1 MLYQTLAKMK
11 HKKPIDDK
19 TGFDIAEEFSR
30 FDQRNEI
37 YCRSEWDPEIK
48 SKNATDF
55 FSGHYMPNARARKAD
70 GFGQRDYAL
79 RNATWHVTN
88 VLRDLRRK
96 SDDRKEGFFDTFTAH
111 EEGWPDPYPFES
123 AEAATLNLKKAA
135 RAMGAGL
142 LGVCEYD
149 ERWIYSARF
158 SEKTKESKPIDIP
171 EDLPR
176 VIVVGEPMDLGLT
189 ATVPSAL
196 SGAATG
202 MGYTHDTVVLLT
214 LTQYIRN
221 LGYRA
226 IASINDSA
234 LAIPLA
240 VQAGLGEVGRHSL
253 LITEEYGPRLRL
265 GKIFTDMPLVISEP
279 KRFGV
284 KEFCDICQRCSSA
297 CPPKAIP
304 SGAPSREAYS
314 VSNLKGVLKW
324 TTWAEKCFRFWA
336 GQNSD
341 CSICIRVC
349 PYNRDFCK
357 WYNRL
362 WRKLAGTRLRRLML
376 QMDVWFFDRKRE
388 SSTRWWSRN

>member
-1 MLYQTLAKMK
+1 MSW
-11 HKKPIDDK
+11 KKPVDDK
-19 TGFDIAEEFSR
+19 TGFDINDDFVR

-37 YCRSEWDPEIK
+37 YCRSEWDPEIRSDK
-48 SKNATDF
+48 ATAF
-55 FSGHYMPNARARKAD
+55 FRGHYMPHARARKAD
-70 GFGQRDYAL
+70 GFGQLDYAL

-88 VLRDLRRK
+88 VIRDLRRD

-111 EEGWPDPYPFES
+111 DEGASEPYEFES
-123 AEAATLNLKKAA
+123 PQAASQNLKRAA
-135 RAMGAGL
+135 KAMGAGL
-142 LGVCEYD
+142 IGVCEYD
-149 ERWIYSARF
+149 ERWVYSARY
-158 SEKTKESKPIDIP
+158 SEQTSKSKPVDIP
-171 EDLPR
+171 QDLPN

-196 SGAATG
+196 SGSATG
-202 MGYTHDTVVLLT
+202 LGYTHDTVILLT

-226 IASINDSA
+226 VASMNDSA

-265 GKIFTDMPLVISEP
+265 GKIFTDMPLTIDVP
-279 KRFGV
+279 KKFGV
-284 KEFCDICQRCSSA
+284 REFCDICQRCSSA

-304 SGAPSREAYS
+304 FDAPSRQAHS
-314 VSNLKGVLKW
+314 VSNLTGVLKW
-324 TTWAEKCFRFWA
+324 TTWAEKCFRFWV

-349 PYNRDFCK
+349 PYNRDFSK

-362 WRKLAGTRLRRLML
+362 WRNLAGTRLRKLML
-376 QMDVWFFDRKRE
+376 YADGWFMNRSRQ
-388 SSTRWWSRN
+388 SSKKWWKTV

>member
-1 MLYQTLAKMK
+1 VPQ
-11 HKKPIDDK
+11 KKPIDAK
-19 TGFDIAEEFSR
+19 TGFDVSAEFSR

-37 YCRSEWDPEIK
+37 YCRSEWDPEIR
-48 SKNATDF
+48 SERATAF
-55 FSGHYMPNARARKAD
+55 FQGHYMPNARARKAD

-88 VLRDLRRK
+88 LIRDLRRD

-111 EEGWPDPYPFES
+111 AEGWPEPYSFASPT
-123 AEAATLNLKKAA
+123 EASTNLRKAA
-135 RAMGAGL
+135 KSIGAGL
-142 LGVCEYD
+142 VGVCEYD
-149 ERWIYSARF
+149 ERWIYSTRY
-158 SEKTKESKPIDIP
+158 SEKTQASKPVDIP
-171 EDLPR
+171 ENLPF
-176 VIVVGEPMDLGLT
+176 VVMVAEPMDQDLT

-214 LTQYIRN
+214 LAQYIRN
-221 LGYRA
+221 LGYEA
-226 IASINDSA
+226 VASMNDSA
-234 LAIPLA
+234 LPIPLA

-265 GKIFTDMPLVISEP
+265 GKIFTNMPLQVDQP

-284 KEFCDICQRCSSA
+284 KEFCDICQRCSNA

-304 SGAPSREAYS
+304 SEAPSRRTHS
-314 VSNLKGVLKW
+314 ISNLRGVLKW
-324 TTWAEKCFRFWA
+324 TTHAEKCFRFWA

-349 PYNRDFCK
+349 PYNRDFSK
-357 WYNRL
+357 WHNRL
-362 WRKLAGTRLRRLML
+362 WRRLAGTWLRNLML
-376 QMDVWFFDRKRE
+376 QIDIRFSSRDRQ
-388 SSTRWWSRN
+388 SSRRWWHR

>member
-1 MLYQTLAKMK
+1 MSNR
-11 HKKPIDDK
+11 KPIDEQ
-19 TGFDIAEEFSR
+19 TGFDIGEDFAR
-30 FDQRNEI
+30 FDQRYEI
-37 YCRSEWDPEIK
+37 YCRSEWDPEIQ
-48 SKNATDF
+48 SRNASDF
-55 FSGHYMPNARARKAD
+55 FKGHYMPNARARKAD

-88 VLRDLRRK
+88 VIRDLRRQ

-111 EEGWPDPYPFES
+111 EEGWPEPYAFES
-123 AEAATLNLKKAA
+123 AEAATANLRRAA
-135 RAMGAGL
+135 SSMGAGL
-142 LGVCEYD
+142 VGVCEYD
-149 ERWIYSARF
+149 ERWVYSARY
-158 SEKTKESKPIDIP
+158 SEQTQGAKPIDIP
-171 EDLPR
+171 DGLPH
-176 VIVVGEPMDLGLT
+176 VIVVGEPMDFELT

-196 SGAATG
+196 SGSATG

-226 IASINDSA
+226 VASMNDSA

-265 GKIFTDMPLVISEP
+265 GKIFTDMPLVVDQP
-279 KRFGV
+279 KKFGV
-284 KEFCDICQRCSSA
+284 REFCDICQRCSSA

-304 SGAPSREAYS
+304 SGPPSREAYS
-314 VSNLKGVLKW
+314 VSNLKGILRW
-324 TTWAEKCFRFWA
+324 TTWAEKCFRFWV

-341 CSICIRVC
+341 CSICIRIC
-349 PYNRDFCK
+349 PYNRDFSK

-362 WRKLAGTRLRRLML
+362 WRRLAGTRLRKLML
-376 QMDVWFFDRKRE
+376 RLDVWLVNRERQSSATWWKATRKP
-388 SSTRWWSRN
+388 

>member
-1 MLYQTLAKMK
+1 MDN
-11 HKKPIDDK
+11 KKPVDEK
-19 TGFDIAEEFSR
+19 TGFDINGDFER

-48 SKNATDF
+48 SDKAAAF
-55 FSGHYMPNARARKAD
+55 FKGHYMPHARARKAD
-70 GFGQRDYAL
+70 GFGQLDYAL

-88 VLRDLRRK
+88 VIRDLRRED
-96 SDDRKEGFFDTFTAH
+96 DDRKEGFFDTFTAQD
-111 EEGWPDPYPFES
+111 EGWSEPYPFES
-123 AEAATLNLKKAA
+123 EADATKNLRKAA
-135 RAMGAGL
+135 NSMGAGL
-142 LGVCEYD
+142 LGVCAYD
-149 ERWIYSARF
+149 ERWVYSARY
-158 SEKTKESKPIDIP
+158 SEQTQESKPVDIP
-171 EDLPR
+171 EDLPN
-176 VIVVGEPMDLGLT
+176 VIVVGEPMDLHLT

-196 SGAATG
+196 SGSATG
-202 MGYTHDTVVLLT
+202 MGYTHDTVILLT

-226 IASINDSA
+226 VASMNDSA

-265 GKIFTDMPLVISEP
+265 GKIFTDMPLELNEP

-284 KEFCDICQRCSSA
+284 KEFCDICQRCSNA

-304 SGAPSREAYS
+304 FDAPSRKAYS
-314 VSNLKGVLKW
+314 VSNLIGVLKW
-324 TTWAEKCFRFWA
+324 TTWAEKCFKFWA

-349 PYNRDFCK
+349 PYNRDFSK
-357 WYNRL
+357 WHNRL
-362 WRKLAGTRLRRLML
+362 WRRLAGTPLRGLML
-376 QMDVWFFDRKRE
+376 RLDLWLLKRGRA
-388 SSTRWWSRN
+388 SARAWWAS

>member
-1 MLYQTLAKMK
+1 MSMQ
-11 HKKPIDDK
+11 KKIDTK
-19 TGFDIAEEFSR
+19 TGFDISDEFER

-48 SKNATDF
+48 SDRASAF
-55 FSGHYMPNARARKAD
+55 FEGHYMPKARARKAD

-88 VLRDLRRK
+88 VIRDLRR
-96 SDDRKEGFFDTFTAH
+96 STDDRKEGFFDTFTAH
-111 EEGWPDPYPFES
+111 EEGWPQPYEFES
-123 AEAATLNLKKAA
+123 TQAATDNLRRAA
-135 RAMGAGL
+135 ESMGAGM

-149 ERWIYSARF
+149 ERWIYSSRF
-158 SEKTKESKPIDIP
+158 SERNKESKPVDIP

-196 SGAATG
+196 SGSATG
-202 MGYTHDTVVLLT
+202 LGYTHDTVVLLT

-226 IASINDSA
+226 VASMNDSA

-240 VQAGLGEVGRHSL
+240 VQAGFGEVGRHSL

-284 KEFCDICQRCSSA
+284 KEFCDICQRCSAA

-304 SGAPSREAYS
+304 TGAPSREAYS
-314 VSNLKGVLKW
+314 VSNLKGVRKW

-349 PYNRDFCK
+349 PYNRDFSK
-357 WYNRL
+357 WTNRL
-362 WRKLAGTRLRRLML
+362 WRRLAGTRLRRVML
-376 QMDVWFFDRKRE
+376 QLDIWFFDRRRQ
-388 SSTRWWSRN
+388 SSSGWWTTRR

>member
-1 MLYQTLAKMK
+1 MNY
-11 HKKPIDDK
+11 KKPIDDR
-19 TGFDIAEEFSR
+19 TGFDITDEFTR

-37 YCRSEWDPEIK
+37 YCRSEWDPEIR

-55 FSGHYMPNARARKAD
+55 FGGHYMPNARARKAD

-88 VLRDLRRK
+88 VLRDLRRE

-111 EEGWPDPYPFES
+111 EEGWGESYEFES
-123 AEAATLNLKKAA
+123 AEAATENLKRAA
-135 RAMGAGL
+135 GSMSAGL
-142 LGVCEYD
+142 FGVCEYD
-149 ERWIYSARF
+149 KRWMYSARY
-158 SEKTKESKPIDIP
+158 SERTQESKPVDIP

-176 VIVVGEPMDLGLT
+176 VIVVGEPMDIGLT

-196 SGAATG
+196 SGSATG
-202 MGYTHDTVVLLT
+202 LGYTHDTIVLLT

-226 IASINDSA
+226 IASMNDSA

-265 GKIFTDMPLVISEP
+265 GKIFTDMPLVINEP
-279 KRFGV
+279 KHFGV
-284 KEFCDICQRCSSA
+284 KEFCDICQRCGSA

-304 SGAPSREAYS
+304 SGAPSREIYS

-349 PYNRDFCK
+349 PYNRDFSQ

-362 WRKLAGTRLRRLML
+362 WRKLAGTPLRKIML
-376 QMDVWFFDRKRE
+376 LLDVWFFDRKRQ
-388 SSTRWWSRN
+388 SSSSWWRKR

>member
-1 MLYQTLAKMK
+1 MSWR
-11 HKKPIDDK
+11 KPIDEQ
-19 TGFDIAEEFSR
+19 TGFDVTEDFER

-37 YCRSEWDPEIK
+37 YCRSEWDPEVK
-48 SKNATDF
+48 SDKADAF
-55 FSGHYMPNARARKAD
+55 FRGHYMPFARARKAD
-70 GFGQRDYAL
+70 GFGQLDYAL
-79 RNATWHVTN
+79 RNASWHVTN
-88 VLRDLRRK
+88 VIRDLRRT

-111 EEGWPDPYPFES
+111 DEGWPEPYQFAS
-123 AEAATLNLKKAA
+123 REAAAANLRKAA
-135 RAMGAGL
+135 TAMGAGL

-149 ERWIYSARF
+149 ERWVYSARY
-158 SEKTKESKPIDIP
+158 SEKTQESKPVDIP
-171 EDLPR
+171 EDLPN
-176 VIVVGEPMDLGLT
+176 VVVVGEPMDFDLT

-196 SGAATG
+196 SGSATG
-202 MGYTHDTVVLLT
+202 IGYTHDTVVLLT
-214 LTQYIRN
+214 LAQYIRN

-226 IASINDSA
+226 VASMNDSA

-265 GKIFTDMPLVISEP
+265 GKIFTDLPLALDVP

-284 KEFCDICQRCSSA
+284 KEFCDVCQRCSAA

-304 SGAPSREAYS
+304 FDAPTRKAHS
-314 VSNLKGVLKW
+314 VSNLTGVLKW

-349 PYNRDFCK
+349 PYNRDFSK

-362 WRKLAGTRLRRLML
+362 WRRLAGTRLRGLML
-376 QMDVWFFDRKRE
+376 RIDVWMVKRGRQ
-388 SSTRWWSRN
+388 SARRWWQRAG

>member
-1 MLYQTLAKMK
+1 MTC
-11 HKKPIDDK
+11 KKPIDEK
-19 TGFDIAEEFSR
+19 TGFDISDTFSR

-37 YCRSEWDPEIK
+37 YCRSEWDEEIK
-48 SKNATDF
+48 SKNATAF

-70 GFGQRDYAL
+70 GFGQKDYAL

-88 VLRDLRRK
+88 VLRDLRRET
-96 SDDRKEGFFDTFTAH
+96 DDRKEGFFDTFTAQD
-111 EEGWPDPYPFES
+111 EGWPEPYEFSSPEES
-123 AEAATLNLKKAA
+123 TAILRRAAHS
-135 RAMGAGL
+135 MGVGV

-149 ERWIYSARF
+149 ERWIYSARY
-158 SEKTKESKPIDIP
+158 SERTQESKPVDIP
-171 EDLPR
+171 EDLPN
-176 VIVVGEPMDLGLT
+176 VIVIGEPMDLDLT

-196 SGAATG
+196 SGSATG

-226 IASINDSA
+226 IASMNDSA
-234 LAIPLA
+234 LPIPLA

-265 GKIFTDMPLVISEP
+265 GKIFTDMPLVIDQP

-284 KEFCDICQRCSSA
+284 KEFCDVCQRCSSA

-304 SGAPSREAYS
+304 AGEPSRTAYS
-314 VSNLKGVLKW
+314 ISNLNGVKKW
-324 TTWAEKCFRFWA
+324 TTYAEKCFRFWA

-349 PYNRDFCK
+349 PYNRDFSK

-362 WRKLAGTRLRRLML
+362 WRRLAGTRLRKVML
-376 QMDVWFFDRKRE
+376 RVDIFFNKRTRQ
-388 SSTRWWSRN
+388 SSARWWQGK

>member
-1 MLYQTLAKMK
+1 MTC
-11 HKKPIDDK
+11 KKPIDEK
-19 TGFDIAEEFSR
+19 TGFDISEEFSR

-37 YCRSEWDPEIK
+37 YCRSEWDEEIK
-48 SKNATDF
+48 SKNATAF

-70 GFGQRDYAL
+70 GFGQKDYAL

-88 VLRDLRRK
+88 VLRDLRRN
-96 SDDRKEGFFDTFTAH
+96 SDDRKEGFFDTFTAQDD
-111 EEGWPDPYPFES
+111 GWPEPYDFSSPE
-123 AEAATLNLKKAA
+123 EATANLRRAA
-135 RAMGAGL
+135 VSMGVGL

-149 ERWIYSARF
+149 ERWVYSARY
-158 SEKTKESKPIDIP
+158 SERTQESKPVDIP
-171 EDLPR
+171 EDLPY
-176 VIVVGEPMDLGLT
+176 VIVIGEPMDIDLT

-196 SGAATG
+196 SGSATG

-226 IASINDSA
+226 VSSMNDSA
-234 LAIPLA
+234 LPIPLA

-265 GKIFTDMPLVISEP
+265 GKIFTDMPLVIDQP

-284 KEFCDICQRCSSA
+284 KEFCDVCQRCSSA

-304 SGAPSREAYS
+304 TGEPSRTAYS
-314 VSNLKGVLKW
+314 ISNLNGVKKW
-324 TTWAEKCFRFWA
+324 TTFAEKCFRFWA

-349 PYNRDFCK
+349 PYNRDFSK

-362 WRKLAGTRLRRLML
+362 WRNLAGTRLRKVML
-376 QMDVWFFDRKRE
+376 QVDILFNKRTRQ
-388 SSTRWWSRN
+388 SSARWWGGT